1 MSAPRVWGI
10 HGGKT
15 GDAFN
20 LFTQENVIAL
30 GWAQVSDLSVFP
42 DDQAAFRQV
51 VTAAFPAKK
60 PGAVAVDAGQLRR
73 FVHELQTGEI
83 VAFSAKADW
92 TFRIGRVTGG
102 YRYDPSG
109 DGSYPHRRPVEWLKT
124 IKRDELSQSA
134 RFELGAAMSF
144 FRVKRHAAEILAL
157 IGLDT
162 GVEGGGVVFSE
173 GGEEQPDVLS
183 AGQVEEATREFV
195 LERLRALY
203 AGHALEEFVGDLLRA
218 MGYQAEVT
226 QKSGDHG
233 VDVVAGRGALGL
245 DPPILKVQVKSGQGA
260 VGEPDLLKLNGSIE
274 QAQGER
280 GVVVSLGGFSPPALK
295 WKQGKQW
302 FQLVGPGDL
311 VDLVLEHYD
320 PLDVVRQRR
329 IGTERRG
336 VRPRRE
342 RDRATLRRRHLAD
355 RSARRARSP
364 HRPTTRL
371 LLPLP
376 LGAGC
381 RRR

>member
-30 GWAQVSDLSVFP
+30 GWAQVPDLSVLS
-42 DDQAAFRQV
+42 DEQAVFRQV
-51 VTAAFPAKK
+51 VASAFPGKK

-83 VAFSAKADW
+83 VTFSAKADW
-92 TFRIGRVTGG
+92 TFRIGRVIGD

-124 IKRDELSQSA
+124 IKRDALSQPA

-144 FRVKRHAAEILAL
+144 FRVKRHAVEILAL
-157 IGLDT
+157 IGIDP
-162 GVEGGGVVFSE
+162 GVEGVEVVVGE

-245 DPPILKVQVKSGQGA
+245 DPPILKVQVKSGQGS
-260 VGEPDLLKLNGSIE
+260 VGEPDLLKLNGAIE

-280 GVVVSLGGFSPPALK
+280 GVVVSLGGFSPQALK

-311 VDLVLEHYD
+311 VDLVLEHYEQLA
-320 PLDVVRQRR
+320 P
-329 IGTERRG
+329 EH
-336 VRPRRE
+336 RE
-342 RDRATLRRRHLAD
+342 NLPLRRVFAPD
-355 RSARRARSP
+355 V
-364 HRPTTRL
+364 
-371 LLPLP
+371 
-376 LGAGC
+376 AGGTGT
-381 RRR
+381 